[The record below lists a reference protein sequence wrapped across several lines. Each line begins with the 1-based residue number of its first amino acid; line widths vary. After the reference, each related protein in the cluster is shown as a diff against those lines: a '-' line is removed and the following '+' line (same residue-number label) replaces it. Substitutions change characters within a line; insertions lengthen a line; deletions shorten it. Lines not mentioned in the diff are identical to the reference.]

1 MMHLKMMLVEAAL
14 KGHVAAIG
22 DSSGAFYQ
30 SPLNPDGT
38 ESQVWIEPPPEA
50 ELGPDYIR
58 EAVSAFPGLKGAP
71 RAWDT
76 YSAKVL
82 TSSMQME
89 KSQYDDCLFYR
100 FEPNQERIE
109 EKAGRHID
117 DFLVTGPEPN
127 VERFLEQARDKLNM
141 QDAVRLYKTGDEGRL
156 LVMNLRKLDNGYSL
170 QGKPLLIHRIATT
183 LGMENAKTSPIPE
196 TINEKAQDGDEES
209 LTPSEARNF
218 RTCVGKAMYLSHH
231 RPDIQHSVNTLS
243 RSMRNPTV
251 IAMRRLKKLTR
262 YLLGTSEVYQ
272 ELCPDPHA
280 ETLQVPVDSD
290 WADDRK
296 TRQSCS
302 GGAVLFHGCAVLTW
316 TRTQKTRALSSAEAE
331 LYGIGSGAIEGLG
344 AVQLLREWQYKT
356 VPLLQTDSQ
365 SALAVCK
372 RRGPGRM
379 KHIELN
385 MLAVQE
391 WLKTG
396 RLRIHKVSTHD
407 NPADLMTKAMNREKL
422 IKFGRALNLRG
433 AFFTDLSHPAQ

>member
-1 MMHLKMMLVEAAL
+1 MGQLQR
-14 KGHVAAIG
+14 G
-22 DSSGAFYQ
+22 
-30 SPLNPDGT
+30 
-38 ESQVWIEPPPEA
+38 
-50 ELGPDYIR
+50 
-58 EAVSAFPGLKGAP
+58 
-71 RAWDT
+71 
-76 YSAKVL
+76 VL
-82 TSSMQME
+82 TNSMQM
-89 KSQYDDCLFYR
+89 KQSQYDGCLFYR
-100 FEPNQERIE
+100 FEQERIE

-156 LVMNLRKLDNGYSL
+156 LAMNLRKLDSGYSL
-170 QGKPLLIHRIATT
+170 QGKPLLIHRIATA

-316 TRTQKTRALSSAEAE
+316 ARTQKTRALSSAEAE

-344 AVQLLREWQYKT
+344 ASQLLREWQYET

-379 KHIELN
+379 KHIELK

-433 AFFTDLSHPAQ
+433 AFFTDLSQSAQ

>member
-1 MMHLKMMLVEAAL
+1 
-14 KGHVAAIG
+14 
-22 DSSGAFYQ
+22 
-30 SPLNPDGT
+30 
-38 ESQVWIEPPPEA
+38 
-50 ELGPDYIR
+50 
-58 EAVSAFPGLKGAP
+58 
-71 RAWDT
+71 
-76 YSAKVL
+76 
-82 TSSMQME
+82 MQM
-89 KSQYDDCLFYR
+89 KQSQYDGCLFYR
-100 FEPNQERIE
+100 FELERIE

-156 LVMNLRKLDNGYSL
+156 LAMNLRKLDNGYSL
-170 QGKPLLIHRIATT
+170 QGKPLLIHRIATA

-251 IAMRRLKKLTR
+251 IAMRRLKKLSR

-272 ELCPDPHA
+272 ELCPDPHP

-316 TRTQKTRALSSAEAE
+316 ARTQKTRALSSAEAE

-344 AVQLLREWQYKT
+344 SSTTLARMAIRNSTATSDGLTERTRGVQATRTGSNETYRAEDARSAGMAENGTTSNPKSIDSRQSGRPHDQSHESRE
-356 VPLLQTDSQ
+356 TDQVRTSVE
-365 SALAVCK
+365 LA
-372 RRGPGRM
+372 RS
-379 KHIELN
+379 IL
-385 MLAVQE
+385 
-391 WLKTG
+391 
-396 RLRIHKVSTHD
+396 
-407 NPADLMTKAMNREKL
+407 
-422 IKFGRALNLRG
+422 
-433 AFFTDLSHPAQ
+433 

>member
-1 MMHLKMMLVEAAL
+1 
-14 KGHVAAIG
+14 
-22 DSSGAFYQ
+22 
-30 SPLNPDGT
+30 
-38 ESQVWIEPPPEA
+38 
-50 ELGPDYIR
+50 
-58 EAVSAFPGLKGAP
+58 
-71 RAWDT
+71 
-76 YSAKVL
+76 
-82 TSSMQME
+82 
-89 KSQYDDCLFYR
+89 
-100 FEPNQERIE
+100 
-109 EKAGRHID
+109 
-117 DFLVTGPEPN
+117 
-127 VERFLEQARDKLNM
+127 
-141 QDAVRLYKTGDEGRL
+141 
-156 LVMNLRKLDNGYSL
+156 MNLRKLDNGYSL

-251 IAMRRLKKLTR
+251 IAKRRLKKLTR
-262 YLLGTSEVYQ
+262 YLLVYQ

-296 TRQSCS
+296 TRQGCS

-316 TRTQKTRALSSAEAE
+316 ARAQKTRALSSAEAE

-344 AVQLLREWQYKT
+344 AAQLLREWQYKT

-379 KHIELN
+379 KTYRAEDACSAGMAENGTTWNPQSIDSRQSGRPHDQSHEPRETDQVRTSVELARSI
-385 MLAVQE
+385 LH
-391 WLKTG
+391 
-396 RLRIHKVSTHD
+396 RLEPPCTVTSD
-407 NPADLMTKAMNREKL
+407 
-422 IKFGRALNLRG
+422 
-433 AFFTDLSHPAQ
+433 